1 MIEKCLT
8 LNNGH
13 VDPSKVI
20 ETSDEDSG
28 VLEFLGF
35 SETVRLDSGGL
46 RSASH
51 EYGWVVF
58 VYPDCPDVPEWLE
71 DIHDHAVANDCTLIL
86 FDRDGDESELFKK
99 YDW

>member
-13 VDPSKVI
+13 IDPSKVI
-20 ETSDEDSG
+20 ETSDQDSDI
-28 VLEFLGF
+28 
-35 SETVRLDSGGL
+35 LDSGGL